1 MTSNNNNEP
10 GHWKIPGSRYPHKE
24 PWLTM
29 RKDTVRLP
37 NGRTIDNYYVWE
49 YPPWINI
56 IAATESREIVL
67 IRQYRH
73 GIGKVSYE
81 LSAGVNDKPDQSL
94 LEGAQREL
102 LEETEYGGGV
112 RKISHPQLNETEE
125 ISVHPVPSE
134 KLSELIDKGEILQA
148 LHAAPIIKYL
158 SSLQP

>member
-81 LSAGVNDKPDQSL
+81 LSAGVHDKPDQSL
-94 LEGAQREL
+94 LEGAQRESCL
-102 LEETEYGGGV
+102 KKQDMEAEFAKY
-112 RKISHPQLNETEE
+112 
-125 ISVHPVPSE
+125 
-134 KLSELIDKGEILQA
+134 
-148 LHAAPIIKYL
+148 PIL
-158 SSLQP
+158 SSMKPKKYQCTPYHLKNCPN